1 MQENVT
7 NLPDTC
13 RCAVIVAHPDD
24 EVLWAGGTILMHP
37 AHDWTIVTACRK
49 SDTDRN
55 PRFFAAAEVLHASG
69 QMGDVDD
76 GPEQIPLAPNG
87 LEAELLSLLPVM
99 TYDLVMTH
107 SPQGEYTRHRRHE
120 EVADAVINLIESK
133 QLKADQLWLF
143 AYTDNDRAH
152 FPRAIDGADK
162 TVLLPEDIWTKKY
175 ELMADVYGFSPDSW
189 EAQTT
194 PLREAFWCFHAE
206 AGVHEQITER
216 RLVR

>member
-1 MQENVT
+1 MYEDIIQST
-7 NLPDTC
+7 GC
-13 RCAVIVAHPDD
+13 QCAVIVAHPDD

-37 AHDWTIVTACRK
+37 GNDWTIVTACRK
-49 SDTDRN
+49 SDPDRS
-55 PRFFAAAEVLHASG
+55 PRFSEVVSILNAAG

-76 GPEQIPLAPNG
+76 GPDQIPLDRDE
-87 LEAELLSLLPVM
+87 LETDLLSLLPVK

-120 EVADAVINLIESK
+120 EVADAVISLIESK
-133 QLKADQLWLF
+133 RLKARQLWLF
-143 AYTDNDRAH
+143 AYTDNSRTH
-152 FPRAIDGADK
+152 FPRAIDDADQ
-162 TVLLPEDIWTKKY
+162 TVLLPEDIWEKKY

-194 PLREAFWCFHAE
+194 PMCEAFWCFD
-206 AGVHEQITER
+206 AGAGIQEQIHER